1 MGSSF
6 GIQHTP
12 RLRQGNFDF
21 RGAGY
26 DWRRTMKLEL
36 TSKKSKQSGDSLF
49 CLELFSGA
57 GGLSLGLEMAGFR
70 VVAAVESNRD
80 SARTYAALFPQADLK
95 NCLIQDLSFKDYRG
109 IDLISGGPP
118 CQPFSSGGKRLS
130 KGDSRDMIPEFI
142 RAVSEARPRAFVME
156 NVPGLLSPRN
166 RSYFEGI
173 AAELARLGY
182 RLKSQLLTAADYGVP
197 QKRRRLFLVGVKS
210 QSSFQFPAPCYG
222 PQSGRRYLPA
232 GKILQFDRMIGD
244 PNQSK
249 IVYAKNP
256 DLRPNPY
263 HGQLFNG
270 GGRPID
276 LSAPCHTILA
286 SAGGN
291 KTHFLDSLD
300 LVPGYH
306 EHLRRGGKPRQGM
319 LPGGR
324 RLTVEESALI
334 QTFPIDRVQ
343 FFGSRSSRYSQ
354 VGNAVPPLLA
364 AAIGRSVAEAL
375 N

>member
-1 MGSSF
+1 MTLSAYRKNG
-6 GIQHTP
+6 TRP
-12 RLRQGNFDF
+12 RQYSFDF
-21 RGAGY
+21 RVAGY
-26 DWRRTMKLEL
+26 DLGRIMAAEL
-36 TSKKSKQSGDSLF
+36 KRPTPNTKYGPLT

-57 GGLSLGLEMAGFR
+57 GGLSLGLEKAGFR
-70 VVAAVESNRD
+70 VVAAVESDRD
-80 SARTYAALFPQADLK
+80 SARTYAALFPHADLK
-95 NCLIQDLSFKDYRG
+95 NCRIEELSFKDYRG
-109 IDLISGGPP
+109 IDLVSGGPP

-130 KGDSRDMIPEFI
+130 RDDSRDMMPEFI
-142 RAVSEARPRAFVME
+142 RAVSEAQPEAFLME

-166 RSYFEGI
+166 REYFQHIG
-173 AAELARLGY
+173 AVLSRLGY
-182 RLKSQLLTAADYGVP
+182 HLSSRVLAAAEYGVP
-197 QKRRRLFLVGVKS
+197 QKRKRLFLVGVRHGKT
-210 QSSFQFPAPCYG
+210 FHFPAPTRG
-222 PQSGRRYLPA
+222 PFA
-232 GKILQFDRMIGD
+232 GCGYVTAGTCLKVGQLIGTL
-244 PNQSK
+244 NKSK
-249 IVYAKNP
+249 VVYAKNP

-276 LSAPCHTILA
+276 LKAPCHTILA

-291 KTHFLDSLD
+291 KTHFLDSLN
-300 LVPGYH
+300 LVPEYH
-306 EHLRRGGKPRQGM
+306 EHLRQGGRPRQGS

-334 QTFPIDRVQ
+334 QTFPVDRTR

-364 AAIGRSVAEAL
+364 EAVGLSVAEAF